1 MAGSSMR
8 EVTTTTGTVLI
19 IYASRLKPT
28 SLTDEETARA
38 VRPASLKDYV
48 QARIDGAICVSYN
61 GLDFENRYWTADG
74 TARRQFEVS
83 GNRVRCTL
91 CPDVPTWS
99 SGIKLCALVN
109 KLKSHCGETLMLPAG
124 GARTVQAHVE
134 RLVVLAV
141 PRAPGPPPVVA
152 APVKA
157 GTVLGISLAQARVL
171 AEAATAGR
179 LIPVR
184 EESSSA
190 PDL

>member
-8 EVTTTTGTVLI
+8 EGTTTTGTVLI

-28 SLTDEETARA
+28 SLTDEETALA

-61 GLDFENRYWTADG
+61 GQDFENRYWTADG

-83 GNRVRCTL
+83 GTRVRCTL
-91 CPDVPTWS
+91 CPDWRTWS
-99 SGIKLCALVN
+99 SEMNIADLLARLKNHTGEYSDRNQRPSAL
-109 KLKSHCGETLMLPAG
+109 LHLERLSP
-124 GARTVQAHVE
+124 RTVFGV
-134 RLVVLAV
+134 
-141 PRAPGPPPVVA
+141 
-152 APVKA
+152 
-157 GTVLGISLAQARVL
+157 SLAQARVL
-171 AEAATAGR
+171 AEAAVAGR

-190 PDL
+190 SDL